1 MEISLGKHKLRGF
14 SSSSLICSECW
25 FVFDSVW
32 ASCIFLGICSFL
44 CYPVGWYA
52 VAGSIY
58 GLVYM
63 FALSGNASSFI
74 LILFIWVLSIFLV
87 DSRKRFVDFIYLWN
101 ENNNKNQSTFCSI
114 DFFSIVFCIFPHL
127 FQLESWFLSFSWF
140 SCFLLFTSSRCRVWD
155 LASLWWGIYHC
166 EFSGCFFLNS
176 VSFGV
181 LCFHLMCMC
190 IFCNCPF
197 GFFFISFANTVLFNL
212 HVWTFWFSF
221 CLWSIDL
228 FHCS

>member
-1 MEISLGKHKLRGF
+1 METSLGKHKLRGF

-32 ASCIFLGICSFL
+32 AGCIFLGICSFL

-74 LILFIWVLSIFLV
+74 LILFIWVFSIFLV

-114 DFFSIVFCIFPHL
+114 DFFLLYSVF
-127 FQLESWFLSFSWF
+127 FLIYFSWN
-140 SCFLLFTSSRCRVWD
+140 LD
-155 LASLWWGIYHC
+155 
-166 EFSGCFFLNS
+166 FFPS
-176 VSFGV
+176 PDFGV
-181 LCFHLMCMC
+181 
-190 IFCNCPF
+190 
-197 GFFFISFANTVLFNL
+197 FFFSLPPGVEFETLLLCGGEFITVSSLAAFF
-212 HVWTFWFSF
+212 WT
-221 CLWSIDL
+221 L
-228 FHCS
+228 